1 MNVLKEENES
11 LKKILYEDEDYNNNI
26 VLEDKNKEIAE
37 KIQNYN
43 KEKYFLNKQLLEHDN
58 CIEEQNLY
66 NQEYQNLKDELKL
79 VKQNILESKNKIN
92 VLLKNNNNTAT
103 ISNSNTE
110 KNITNNSNN
119 KIVKLNKKNSITK
132 STSKTEQKTILPIIQ
147 KAQVTSQSILT
158 EDFMEKLKKYLSDD
172 EDGYTILINK
182 IENIENNRKVIE
194 NKHRIELK
202 QFNSQIS
209 SLDEQ
214 YKQLTSNSKSS
225 NSNIKVL
232 KFRLNTIKG
241 DSKRQLKKINELK
254 KDLEKNKNISK
265 DKDYEISLLLG
276 QINSLKNIVSLS
288 DITLPPDGINEYI
301 EKLKEEKGLDQ
312 QESNTTNENNS
323 NEIGKEKAENKKIK
337 LKENSDLAIQVDI
350 SEGRAE
356 DENIEE
362 NNKTKKIKNKKNKEK
377 IDKEV
382 QEEI

>member
-1 MNVLKEENES
+1 
-11 LKKILYEDEDYNNNI
+11 
-26 VLEDKNKEIAE
+26 
-37 KIQNYN
+37 
-43 KEKYFLNKQLLEHDN
+43 
-58 CIEEQNLY
+58 
-66 NQEYQNLKDELKL
+66 
-79 VKQNILESKNKIN
+79 
-92 VLLKNNNNTAT
+92 
-103 ISNSNTE
+103 
-110 KNITNNSNN
+110 
-119 KIVKLNKKNSITK
+119 
-132 STSKTEQKTILPIIQ
+132 
-147 KAQVTSQSILT
+147 
-158 EDFMEKLKKYLSDD
+158 MEKLKKYLSDD
-172 EDGYTILINK
+172 VDGYTILINK
-182 IENIENNRKVIE
+182 IENIENNRKLIE

-209 SLDEQ
+209 SLGEQ

-312 QESNTTNENNS
+312 QESNTTNENNF
-323 NEIGKEKAENKKIK
+323 NEIGKEKEENKKIK
-337 LKENSDLAIQVDI
+337 LIENSDLAIQVDI
-350 SEGRAE
+350 PEGRAE

-362 NNKTKKIKNKKNKEK
+362 NNKIKKIKNKKNKEK

-382 QEEI
+382 KEEI